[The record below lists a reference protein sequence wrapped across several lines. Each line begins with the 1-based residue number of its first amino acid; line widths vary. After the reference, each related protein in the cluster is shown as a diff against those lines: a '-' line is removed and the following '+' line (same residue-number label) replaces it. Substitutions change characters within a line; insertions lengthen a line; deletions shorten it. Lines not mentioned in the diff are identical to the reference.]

1 MKTCSVCGQ
10 SIDDNSLFCPYCG
23 SKADAKKE
31 ERGVQ
36 EDMEILQ
43 VTQEEETV
51 RKEEKQAAAE
61 PEELKQQDFSRGSA
75 AANPYMAQPMQPQ
88 VQSAANPYMA
98 QQAQPQ
104 VQGQDI
110 QAVAGNPYMAQPQMM
125 AQPSYYAQA
134 NANIQGY
141 KAEYEKPL
149 SVGEWMLTLIIM
161 SIPIASLIMM
171 FVWGFGEGNTSRKN
185 FCRAYL
191 IFVAIMA
198 ALMILWIILIV
209 VLAASS
215 HELSH
220 VTYY

>member
-75 AANPYMAQPMQPQ
+75 AANPYMAQ
-88 VQSAANPYMA
+88 
-98 QQAQPQ
+98 QAQPIQ
-104 VQGQDI
+104 PQMQGQDI
-110 QAVAGNPYMAQPQMM
+110 QAAAGNPYM